1 MAAERAG
8 YLMAISEAL
17 KAVAGVDTENVDTL
31 NHHGGGDE
39 EEDDLHGHHHHL
51 HPSNQMNG
59 PSSSGL

>member
-17 KAVAGVDTENVDTL
+17 KAVAGVDTENVDVL
-31 NHHGGGDE
+31 NHRDE
-39 EEDDLHGHHHHL
+39 DEDLHNQHHHHL

>member
-1 MAAERAG
+1 MAVERAG

-17 KAVAGVDTENVDTL
+17 KAVAGVETLNVDGL
-31 NHHGGGDE
+31 NNHDE
-39 EEDDLHGHHHHL
+39 DNHLHGHHHHHL